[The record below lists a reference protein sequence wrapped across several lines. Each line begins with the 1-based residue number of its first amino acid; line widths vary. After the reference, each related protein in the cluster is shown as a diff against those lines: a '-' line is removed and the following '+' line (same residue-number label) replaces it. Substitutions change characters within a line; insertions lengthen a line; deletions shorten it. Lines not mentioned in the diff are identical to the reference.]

1 MFAFAIVTYAV
12 VLFTLGQFIVTRYGL
27 IKATK
32 LSTKMLED
40 MNEDP
45 FDFNDHTEDALR
57 FNDQN

>member
-12 VLFTLGQFIVTRYGL
+12 VLFTLGQFFVARYSL
-27 IKATK
+27 NKANAM
-32 LSTKMLED
+32 STKMLED
-40 MNEDP
+40 MNDDP